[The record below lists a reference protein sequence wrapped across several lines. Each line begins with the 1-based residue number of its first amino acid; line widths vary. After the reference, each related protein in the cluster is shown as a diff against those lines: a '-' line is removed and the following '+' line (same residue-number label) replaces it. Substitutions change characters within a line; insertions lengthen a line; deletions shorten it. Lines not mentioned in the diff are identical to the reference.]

1 MASNLLLDINK
12 FEKKSKI
19 GGGSFAKAFT
29 VIDKNTKEIFAAK
42 ILRFDVNQI
51 SRDEMIGLSNEVN
64 IMSKLN
70 HPSIIKFIGYSPVDF
85 KNRQKPV
92 IFLEYATNNSL
103 KDIIQLERQS
113 ASKLKWDDTKKLI
126 NIYGI
131 ASGMLYLHS
140 HDIIHRDLKPDN
152 ILMDDDLNPK
162 ISDFNLSK
170 INQSKSSNFQ
180 SNQNVKGTPHYIAPE
195 IWETQR
201 YGKECDVY
209 SFSLIVYEIVT
220 SEIPFSELTNIY
232 QIYSK
237 VVIGG
242 YRPPFNFPVPAS
254 YRNMIEKCWSY
265 DPRDRPTFQ
274 QIVDS
279 LKTDNGFITQTVDKD
294 EFMEYVENDEL
305 YKNEFYDD
313 NQIVKLNQID
323 DQNENLEIS
332 TIDQISTEK
341 VVEEDNEVIP
351 TGQSDVVQ
359 RIINKEN
366 SESQFE
372 QGKFFFN
379 KAIECLL
386 SSMENGCTESTEF
399 LMKHVKYLDEL
410 IRDKTATCQP
420 QKVDEFP
427 HPYIEE
433 LKSCYRCIR
442 PLKEGVEASLSAP
455 GPFVPYTK
463 GT

>member
-1 MASNLLLDINK
+1 MVVPLQKLLLLLIK
-12 FEKKSKI
+12 IPKK
-19 GGGSFAKAFT
+19 
-29 VIDKNTKEIFAAK
+29 
-42 ILRFDVNQI
+42 
-51 SRDEMIGLSNEVN
+51 
-64 IMSKLN
+64 
-70 HPSIIKFIGYSPVDF
+70 Y
-85 KNRQKPV
+85 
-92 IFLEYATNNSL
+92 
-103 KDIIQLERQS
+103 
-113 ASKLKWDDTKKLI
+113 
-126 NIYGI
+126 
-131 ASGMLYLHS
+131 
-140 HDIIHRDLKPDN
+140 
-152 ILMDDDLNPK
+152 
-162 ISDFNLSK
+162 
-170 INQSKSSNFQ
+170 
-180 SNQNVKGTPHYIAPE
+180 
-195 IWETQR
+195 
-201 YGKECDVY
+201 VY

-274 QIVDS
+274 QIVNL

-332 TIDQISTEK
+332 TIDQISPEK

-351 TGQSDVVQ
+351 TDQSDVIQ
-359 RIINKEN
+359 RIIDKEN

-399 LMKHVKYLDEL
+399 LMKHVKDLDEL

-433 LKSCYRCIR
+433 LKKLLSLHPPVEGRRRSVLVSTGSFCPIHKGHLKLFDTAARFLSEEYKIDSLIGIISPTSDLFVSNKFRSASIPFEHRYEMTKLACLEHNKEIQNGEGLMIVPDEWEGTRIDFYDFQIVYEKFKHDIEQLFPDEDLLVLYVCGGDLFIKRQCYMRKGFVGISR
-442 PLKEGVEASLSAP
+442 PGFQIESKTSVENDIYVCNDKKYAGV
-455 GPFVPYTK
+455 YTDA
-463 GT
+463 TFAINLA